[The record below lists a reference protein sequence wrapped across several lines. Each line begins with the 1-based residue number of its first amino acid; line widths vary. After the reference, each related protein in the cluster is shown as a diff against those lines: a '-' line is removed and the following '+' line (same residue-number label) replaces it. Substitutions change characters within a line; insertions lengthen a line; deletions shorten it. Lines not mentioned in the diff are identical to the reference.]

1 MKKFLFLSSGDFVC
15 NCLRQYSSDDN
26 KQPASSAD
34 QSKPAD
40 ANPSYDQKRGE
51 GKFSKV
57 DVSATLDV
65 PKADA
70 GSKVY
75 SC

>member
-1 MKKFLFLSSGDFVC
+1 MKKFLFLSLVTLFAIACGNNSG
-15 NCLRQYSSDDN
+15 DN

-57 DVSATLDV
+57 DVTATLDV
-65 PKADA
+65 AKADA
-70 GSKVY
+70 GLKY
-75 SC
+75 IR